1 MLEIPELPE
10 LYKSN
15 LDRATKL
22 LKAAGC
28 TDIFL
33 FGSLASGDVHERSD
47 IDLAVRGCS
56 KHDFF
61 QILGKLLM
69 ELDYPVDL
77 INLDKQDDLARYLEQ
92 SGELRQIS

>member
-1 MLEIPELPE
+1 MLEMPELPE

-33 FGSLASGDVHERSD
+33 FGSLASGDVHE
-47 IDLAVRGCS
+47 
-56 KHDFF
+56 
-61 QILGKLLM
+61 
-69 ELDYPVDL
+69 
-77 INLDKQDDLARYLEQ
+77 
-92 SGELRQIS
+92 